1 MSLSICLEEMYFN
14 YLVSKASLC
23 LTLCGFNS
31 KVLGHHNQGGGDG
44 GRVATLPRGGGDRG
58 GGGEAGE
65 VGRQPQTPRLSAS
78 GTAPGGPGPGDS
90 RLYEVQERRRATTP
104 GAVITP
110 GSNFDTSEVDRLV

>member
-1 MSLSICLEEMYFN
+1 MYLVEQMYSN

-23 LTLCGFNS
+23 LTSCGFNS
-31 KVLGHHNQGGGDG
+31 KVLGHHNQDGGGG
-44 GRVATLPRGGGDRG
+44 SRVATLPRGGGDRA
-58 GGGEAGE
+58 EAGE

-110 GSNFDTSEVDRLV
+110 GSNFDTSEVDR